1 MLGLF
6 VSKVFSKAGQFRKST
21 GVFDHKHVFY
31 FYFRVIK
38 PISYI
43 LLCLI
48 SFQGFSQFSD
58 EQQHQIDSLNT
69 IIASPNSHDTSL
81 AGSYVALSEILYIS
95 NIDTLKSLCEKTSL
109 IAEKSLLKNNSEI
122 VKKSL
127 KTSLSGALNN
137 IGYVY
142 RNQGKI
148 KEALAYHGRSLKI
161 REEIGGKSGIANS
174 LNNIGVIYSDQ
185 GQVKEALAYFSRSL
199 KIREEIGDKK
209 GIATCLNNI
218 GFQHKSQGQLKEALA
233 YYSRSL
239 KIREEIGDK
248 KGIATCLNNIGFIYD
263 DQGQLKEALA
273 YHSRS
278 LKIYEEIGYKSGI
291 ALALN
296 SMGNIL
302 NKQGDLKKTLI
313 YGLKS
318 LTISQE
324 IGSPKRIREAS
335 ILLSRVYGKL
345 GKGMKALEMYK
356 LHITMK
362 DSLNNEAT
370 QKASIQRQSK
380 YEYEKQKVLGDA
392 AHDKQLAVEHEQ
404 QQRQKVISY
413 SAGGGL
419 ALILGFLLFVFNRLK
434 ITRKQKEAIAAQ
446 KQEIEN
452 THEQLAE
459 HHQEISDS
467 ITYAERLQS
476 AILPSFEEV
485 DKYIPN
491 NFILFQPKD
500 VVSGDFYWFENV
512 NGISYVAA
520 ADCTGHGVP
529 GALVSVVCSNALNR
543 CVNEFKLT
551 EPSQILDKTRELV
564 IATFA
569 KSGAN
574 VKDGMDIA
582 ICAINGTKMTYAGAN
597 NPLWIVRDTALLSDI
612 QKKERD
618 TYLGDKV
625 SLIEYKATRQSVGL
639 NEVMKPFEQQDIEL
653 HKEDTVYLFSDGY
666 ADQFGG
672 PKGKKLMYKS
682 FKKLLLDLVDTP
694 LNEQSERI
702 ITDFNTWKGDLE
714 QVDDVVVIG
723 FRV

>member
-1 MLGLF
+1 
-6 VSKVFSKAGQFRKST
+6 
-21 GVFDHKHVFY
+21 
-31 FYFRVIK
+31 
-38 PISYI
+38 
-43 LLCLI
+43 
-48 SFQGFSQFSD
+48 
-58 EQQHQIDSLNT
+58 
-69 IIASPNSHDTSL
+69 
-81 AGSYVALSEILYIS
+81 
-95 NIDTLKSLCEKTSL
+95 
-109 IAEKSLLKNNSEI
+109 
-122 VKKSL
+122 
-127 KTSLSGALNN
+127 
-137 IGYVY
+137 
-142 RNQGKI
+142 
-148 KEALAYHGRSLKI
+148 
-161 REEIGGKSGIANS
+161 
-174 LNNIGVIYSDQ
+174 
-185 GQVKEALAYFSRSL
+185 
-199 KIREEIGDKK
+199 
-209 GIATCLNNI
+209 
-218 GFQHKSQGQLKEALA
+218 
-233 YYSRSL
+233 
-239 KIREEIGDK
+239 
-248 KGIATCLNNIGFIYD
+248 
-263 DQGQLKEALA
+263 
-273 YHSRS
+273 
-278 LKIYEEIGYKSGI
+278 
-291 ALALN
+291 
-296 SMGNIL
+296 
-302 NKQGDLKKTLI
+302 
-313 YGLKS
+313 
-318 LTISQE
+318 
-324 IGSPKRIREAS
+324 
-335 ILLSRVYGKL
+335 
-345 GKGMKALEMYK
+345 MKALEMYK

-370 QKASIQRQSK
+370 QKASIQQQSK
-380 YEYEKQKVLGDA
+380 YEYEKQKVLDDS

-413 SAGGGL
+413 SVGGGL

-434 ITRKQKEAIAAQ
+434 ITRKQKEAIAVQ

-500 VVSGDFYWFENV
+500 IVSGDFYWFENV

-529 GALVSVVCSNALNR
+529 GALVSVVCANALNR

-569 KSGAN
+569 KSGDN

-597 NPLWIVRDTALLSDI
+597 SPLWIVRETALLSDV

-639 NEVMKPFEQQDIEL
+639 YEAMKPFEQQDIEL
-653 HKEDTVYLFSDGY
+653 HKGDTVYLFSDGY

-672 PKGKKLMYKS
+672 PNGKKLMCKP

-702 ITDFNTWKGDLE
+702 ITDFNIWKGDLE
-714 QVDDVVVIG
+714 QIDDVVVIG